1 MQEKSQLYADKNRPN
16 VDKIRLF
23 VDKKGAKIQHEC
35 RTETPSAPPSTAA
48 ERTR

>member
-23 VDKKGAKIQHEC
+23 IDKKGVKIKPKRQPQ
-35 RTETPSAPPSTAA
+35 PSAAA
-48 ERTR
+48 PQP